1 MSRGIIIRHSFV
13 AGLADHHA
21 GQHGLPDGT
30 YRRPS
35 EVASDLRVSD
45 QMDWVFL
52 SGVRGA
58 SLCDGRYKLPTIAID
73 NERPHFVVLQ
83 IGTND
88 LACGV
93 PPYEV
98 ACEVLNTAHELVM
111 DYGAM
116 RVVICG
122 ALYRIGHLRVPSHVD
137 FDAVTDSYNTILR
150 EMCAS
155 ECFVVYRSHSG
166 FWGNPIHTWSQDGIH
181 PNTSFGRKLYI
192 KSLRQILLE
201 TSSFLRQPLS
211 AKLKW
216 TSFCSIYWGWG
227 GGEEGG
233 CSEEGVGVGCSEGG
247 GGGVYS
253 DCIDTLRPRQNDHHF
268 ADGIFK
274 YIKTF
279 ALRLKIC
286 SQVCNLK

>member
-1 MSRGIIIRHSFV
+1 MHLKSALRKSIIISFNLHFSRALTLPINSFIHPNTAVRNWGAGMSRGMIIGHSFV
-13 AGLADHHA
+13 AGLADHLA

-30 YRRPS
+30 YRCPS

-45 QMDWVFL
+45 QMDGVFL

-111 DYGAM
+111 DYGVM

-122 ALYRIGHLRVPSHVD
+122 ALYRIGHLRVPSRVD
-137 FDAVTDSYNTILR
+137 FDAVIDSYNTILR

-155 ECFVVYRSHSG
+155 ERFVVYRSHSG
-166 FWGNPIHTWSQDGIH
+166 FWGNPIHTWSRDGIH

-211 AKLKW
+211 A
-216 TSFCSIYWGWG
+216 
-227 GGEEGG
+227 
-233 CSEEGVGVGCSEGG
+233 
-247 GGGVYS
+247 
-253 DCIDTLRPRQNDHHF
+253 RHQ
-268 ADGIFK
+268 
-274 YIKTF
+274 
-279 ALRLKIC
+279 
-286 SQVCNLK
+286 